1 MADRGGILEQGA
13 RRDRPEDRLWPRTLR
28 LGKHAVVVGV
38 LLFALF
44 PFYMMFS
51 ISLKTNA
58 QFYSN
63 PLGIQPPFHFRENWF
78 DGARMDPDNPQSP
91 KRFDGAWEVVSGAL
105 ANTLVVAIAAT
116 ALGVVGALAGAYFFA
131 RYRMPGAHLLWALM
145 VLLLMMPTIANLVP
159 LFVLLKNLSLLNT
172 LWALILVGAAGT
184 QAFNIFVLRSFV
196 EQIPNDLF
204 EAAEIDGASHFQQ
217 FWNIVV
223 PLSGPITGTIAV
235 MSFLNSW
242 NDFIMPLIVIRDTD
256 LYTVTV
262 CLLRL
267 DGEYL
272 KYWGPL
278 MAGFAISSIPVVILF
293 VFTMR
298 LFIRGMTEGAVKG

>member
-1 MADRGGILEQGA
+1 MAEAEIVYE
-13 RRDRPEDRLWPRTLR
+13 RPENRPWPVALR

-44 PFYMMFS
+44 PFYMMLS
-51 ISLKTNA
+51 ISLKSNA
-58 QFYSN
+58 QFYAN
-63 PLGIQPPFHFRENWF
+63 PLGIDTPVHLENWVG
-78 DGARMDPDNPQSP
+78 GAPGKFP
-91 KRFDGAWEVVSGAL
+91 GAWDIVRDSL
-105 ANTLVVAIAAT
+105 ANTMLVSISAT
-116 ALGVVGALAGAYFFA
+116 ALGVAGALAGAYFFA
-131 RYRMPGAHLLWALM
+131 RYRMPGSNLLWALL

-159 LFVLLKNLSLLNT
+159 LFVLLKHLSLLNT

-217 FWNIVV
+217 FRTIVI

-235 MSFLNSW
+235 TSFLAAW
-242 NDFIMPLIVIRDTD
+242 NDFILPLIVIRDTD

-272 KYWGPL
+272 RYWGPL
-278 MAGFAISSIPVVILF
+278 MAGFAISSIPVIILF

>member
-1 MADRGGILEQGA
+1 MAETREMELVHE
-13 RRDRPEDRLWPRTLR
+13 RPERRPWPMVLR

-44 PFYMMFS
+44 PFYMMLA
-51 ISLKTNA
+51 ISFKSNA
-58 QFYSN
+58 QFYAN
-63 PLGIQPPFHFRENWF
+63 QMGIEKPFHFENWVGGQPGKF
-78 DGARMDPDNPQSP
+78 E
-91 KRFDGAWEVVSGAL
+91 GAWDIVRDSL
-105 ANTLVVAIAAT
+105 ANTMLVAISTT
-116 ALGVVGALAGAYFFA
+116 ALGVAGALAGAYFFA
-131 RYRMPGAHLLWALM
+131 RYKMPFSNLLWALL

-172 LWALILVGAAGT
+172 LWALILVSAAGM
-184 QAFNIFVLRSFV
+184 QAFSIFILRGFV
-196 EQIPNDLF
+196 EQIPGDLF

-217 FWNIVV
+217 FRNIVI

-235 MSFLNSW
+235 TSFLSSW
-242 NDFIMPLIVIRDTD
+242 NDFILPLIVIRDTD

-272 KYWGPL
+272 RYWGPL
-278 MAGFAISSIPVVILF
+278 MAGFAISSIPVIILF

-298 LFIRGMTEGAVKG
+298 LFIRGMTEGGVKG

>member
-1 MADRGGILEQGA
+1 MVAGE
-13 RRDRPEDRLWPRTLR
+13 RDKRERPEDRLKPRLLR
-28 LGKHAVVVGV
+28 LAKHLVVLGV
-38 LLFALF
+38 LSFALF
-44 PFYMMFS
+44 PFYMMLN

-63 PLGIQPPFHFRENWF
+63 PIGISGAAHYENWVGGDVASELKGERKKF
-78 DGARMDPDNPQSP
+78 E
-91 KRFDGAWEVVSGAL
+91 GAWDIVREAL
-105 ANTLVVAIAAT
+105 ANTLVVAISAT
-116 ALGVVGALAGAYFFA
+116 ALGVAGALCGAYFFA
-131 RYRMPGAHLLWALM
+131 RYRMPGAGLLWSLL

-159 LFVLLKNLSLLNT
+159 LFVLLKHLSLLNT

-184 QAFNIFVLRSFV
+184 QAFNIFILRGFV

-217 FWNIVV
+217 FWKIVV

-235 MSFLNSW
+235 TSFLAAW
-242 NDFIMPLIVIRDTD
+242 NDFILPLIVLRDSE
-256 LYTVTV
+256 LYTVTI

-278 MAGFAISSIPVVILF
+278 MAGYAISSIPVIILF

>member
-1 MADRGGILEQGA
+1 MAAEGMVTELVRE
-13 RRDRPEDRLWPRTLR
+13 RPEDRLWPLTLR
-28 LGKHAVVVGV
+28 LGKHAVVIGV

-44 PFYMMFS
+44 PFYMMLS
-51 ISLKTNA
+51 ISLKSNA

-63 PLGIQPPFHFRENWF
+63 PFSVTPPYHWENWV
-78 DGARMDPDNPQSP
+78 GGDPG
-91 KRFDGAWEVVSGAL
+91 RFPGAWDIVREAL
-105 ANTLVVAIAAT
+105 ANTLLVSITAT
-116 ALGVVGALAGAYFFA
+116 ALGVAGALAGAYFFA
-131 RYRMPGAHLLWALM
+131 RYKLPGAGLLWALL

-159 LFVLLKNLSLLNT
+159 LFVLLKHLSLLNT

-235 MSFLNSW
+235 TSFLAAW
-242 NDFIMPLIVIRDTD
+242 NDFIMPLVVIRDTE

-272 KYWGPL
+272 RYWGPL

>member
-1 MADRGGILEQGA
+1 MATEFVRE
-13 RRDRPEDRLWPRTLR
+13 RPEDRPWPMTLR
-28 LGKHAVVVGV
+28 LGKHAVVIGV

-44 PFYMMFS
+44 PFYMMLA

-63 PLGIQPPFHFRENWF
+63 PFTLSPPFHWENWS
-78 DGARMDPDNPQSP
+78 GGVPG
-91 KRFDGAWEVVSGAL
+91 RFPGAWDIVREAL
-105 ANTLVVAIAAT
+105 ANTLLVSISAT
-116 ALGVVGALAGAYFFA
+116 VLGVAGALAGAYFFA
-131 RYRMPGAHLLWALM
+131 RYRLPGAGLLWALL

-159 LFVLLKNLSLLNT
+159 LFVLLKHLSLLNT
-172 LWALILVGAAGT
+172 LWALVLVGAAGT

-235 MSFLNSW
+235 TSFLAAW
-242 NDFIMPLIVIRDTD
+242 NDFILPLIVIRDTE

-272 KYWGPL
+272 RYWGPL
-278 MAGFAISSIPVVILF
+278 MAGFALSSIPVIILF

>member
-1 MADRGGILEQGA
+1 MAEAWEPELVHE
-13 RRDRPEDRLWPRTLR
+13 RPERRPWPLMLR
-28 LGKHAVVVGV
+28 FGKHAVVLGV

-44 PFYMMFS
+44 PFYMMLS
-51 ISLKTNA
+51 ISLKSNA
-58 QFYSN
+58 QFYAN
-63 PLGIQPPFHFRENWF
+63 PLGIDTPVHLENWVG
-78 DGARMDPDNPQSP
+78 GAPGKFQ
-91 KRFDGAWEVVSGAL
+91 GAWDIVRDSL
-105 ANTLVVAIAAT
+105 ANTMLVSIAAT
-116 ALGVVGALAGAYFFA
+116 ALGVAGALAGAYFFA
-131 RYRMPGAHLLWALM
+131 RYKMPFSNLLWALL

-159 LFVLLKNLSLLNT
+159 LFVLLKHLSLLNT

-217 FWNIVV
+217 FRNIVV

-235 MSFLNSW
+235 TSFLASW
-242 NDFIMPLIVIRDTD
+242 NDFILPLIVIRDTD

-272 KYWGPL
+272 RYWGPL
-278 MAGFAISSIPVVILF
+278 MAGFAISSIPVIILF
-293 VFTMR
+293 IFTMR
-298 LFIRGMTEGAVKG
+298 LFIRGMTEGGVKG